1 MESRTYGQPCPIA
14 RSLDVLGERWTLLI
28 VRELLLGPK
37 RFKDLLA
44 ELPAMG
50 ANRLSGR
57 LKGLESHGVIAKR
70 TLPPPGDATV
80 YALTEVGER
89 LRSVVVGL
97 AVWGAALPM
106 DERIDLRG
114 GRAELLA
121 LVRCGLA
128 PAALSEGVYETYAF
142 QIGAERFHV
151 VADDGDVL
159 PRSGPPPLEADVT
172 VECVLPTF
180 LQLVGGVITP
190 AHARREG
197 QARIEGPAAAV
208 GRAFAI
214 LAR

>member
-57 LKGLESHGVIAKR
+57 LKGLESHGVVEKR

-80 YALTEVGER
+80 YALSEVGER
-89 LRSVVVGL
+89 LRPVVVGL

-106 DERIDLRG
+106 DERIDPRG

-128 PAALSEGVYETYAF
+128 PAELSAGVYETYGF
-142 QIGAERFHV
+142 HIGEERFHV
-151 VADDGDVL
+151 IADDGDAI
-159 PRSGPPPLEADVT
+159 PRSGPPPLEAEVT
-172 VECVLPTF
+172 VECDLPTF
-180 LQLVGGVITP
+180 LQLVGGVISP
-190 AHARREG
+190 ARARREHL
-197 QARIEGPAAAV
+197 AHIEGSTGAV
-208 GRAFAI
+208 RRAFAI
-214 LAR
+214 LSR